1 MFSVLYGT
9 FQRNA
14 APTMAPPMREPPW
27 RGRQRIAVSTPSRPR
42 AMGGGMGDGGGVR
55 MGMAMWGMGLGVG
68 GVQGWRG
75 GRGEGSV
82 TAEYSTPA
90 KHAAL
95 GTHSGCLRS
104 LFSE

>member
-1 MFSVLYGT
+1 
-9 FQRNA
+9 
-14 APTMAPPMREPPW
+14 MRADSSLVPSPLPADLVPW
-27 RGRQRIAVSTPSRPR
+27 
-42 AMGGGMGDGGGVR
+42 GGGMGDGGGVR
-55 MGMAMWGMGLGVG
+55 IRMAMWGMGLGVG